1 MTLASPDAIARMAA
15 ESISTLV
22 TQQPGCVL
30 GLPTGSTPIA
40 TYAKLVESHN
50 AGLSFADVA
59 TFNLDEYVGLPDKH
73 EQSYHHFMATQLF
86 DHIDIDTDRTHLPD
100 GMADDLDT
108 ECQAYENDIAN
119 TGGLDLCVLGIGTN
133 GHIAFNEPGCALDS
147 RTRVVGLSPETIST
161 NSRLFDSP
169 DDVPREAISAGIATI
184 LDAKRLLLLAYGGS
198 KAEAVAQALAGP
210 VTSDCPA
217 SYLQNHPDCTFLL
230 DTESASLLT
239 A

>member
-108 ECQAYENDIAN
+108 ECQASENDIAN

>member
-1 MTLASPDAIARMAA
+1 MAA

>member
-15 ESISTLV
+15 ESIATLV
-22 TQQPGCVL
+22 GQQPDCVL

-40 TYAKLVESHN
+40 TYTKLVESHN
-50 AGLSFADVA
+50 AGLSFADVT

-73 EQSYHHFMATQLF
+73 EQSYHHFMTAQLF

-100 GMADDLDT
+100 GVANDLDA
-108 ECQAYENDIAN
+108 ECQAYENDIAS

-133 GHIAFNEPGCALDS
+133 GHIAFNEPGCPLDS
-147 RTRVVGLSPETIST
+147 RTRVVDLTSETISA

-169 DDVPREAISAGIATI
+169 HDVPREAITAGIATI

-230 DTESASLLT
+230 DTESASRLT